1 MRGTFSANEMVA
13 KERSPSV
20 NSLLDI
26 IQHVELIETYTWL
39 QRFGFPNRIDWKN
52 PQQNN

>member
-20 NSLLDI
+20 NSLLD
-26 IQHVELIETYTWL
+26 
-39 QRFGFPNRIDWKN
+39 RIRMWN
-52 PQQNN
+52 S